1 MENPRKI
8 ADIIKIIIEY
18 HRPSIAVI
26 IDSTK
31 RKKLRINNYDMLLAL
46 LYVYHYSK
54 IYMKL

>member
-26 IDSTK
+26 MDSTK
-31 RKKLRINNYDMLLAL
+31 RKKLRIDN
-46 LYVYHYSK
+46 VHYF
-54 IYMKL
+54 L

>member
-1 MENPRKI
+1 LSMENPRKI

-31 RKKLRINNYDMLLAL
+31 RKKLRI
-46 LYVYHYSK
+46 K
-54 IYMKL
+54 